1 VQEYGEARGIQ
12 RDNLQRD
19 LETGEIKRMQGELD
33 QWIRSSEALPEVI
46 IVTHVHPPS
55 TGTNGELLHMLAPWR
70 HKLKPARCK
79 ARRDRNT
86 ARSQPPLMQMSY
98 QQLTACK
105 EEDGHWLALM
115 IKLDPIFS
123 NTAAAQPFGGCWL

>member
-1 VQEYGEARGIQ
+1 LAPQAQ
-12 RDNLQRD
+12 
-19 LETGEIKRMQGELD
+19 TGKMQGEER
-33 QWIRSSEALPEVI
+33 Q
-46 IVTHVHPPS
+46 
-55 TGTNGELLHMLAPWR
+55 
-70 HKLKPARCK
+70 K
-79 ARRDRNT
+79 NT